1 MMLPLQTRDLAER
14 LIAYESAAGKTSEPA
29 KLAAFRVCET
39 LRQPL
44 CALAGVA
51 GFRSLLSR
59 ALTLARTEAPSLS
72 AVQIAADGSLQGLD
86 DLRPQIDTDQA
97 REAGVILIAQLIGL
111 LLFFMG
117 EGLTLRLVISEVLPH
132 LRFLP
137 TSGVPIGFEAILNEV
152 DQLQSVSARL
162 DRLAQQNP
170 PATEALMTIAES
182 VRTTAAVLAVVAAV
196 KSPKPN

>member
-1 MMLPLQTRDLAER
+1 MMLPPQTRELAQR
-14 LIAYESAAGKTSEPA
+14 LIAYESAAGKTSEPT
-29 KLAAFRVCET
+29 KFAAFRVCET

-44 CALAGVA
+44 SALAGVA

-59 ALTLARTEAPSLS
+59 ALTLARTEAPGLR
-72 AVQIAADGSLQGLD
+72 AVQVAADGSLQGLD
-86 DLRPQIDTDQA
+86 ELELQIDKDLA

-117 EGLTLRLVISEVLPH
+117 EGLTVKLVISEVLPQ
-132 LRFLP
+132 LKFLP

-152 DQLQSVSARL
+152 DQLQNISARL
-162 DRLAQQNP
+162 DGLAEQNP
-170 PATEALMTIAES
+170 SVTEALMTIADS
-182 VRTTAAVLAVVAAV
+182 VRTTAAVLAVVAVV